1 MRCSISFVNKSV
13 KDNFFLLS
21 DSNSEDKAI
30 FESLNIAF
38 DNISDDVFIGIQIPK
53 NLIPK
58 AYKKQLEIDNLW
70 KYDLPYGWRLL
81 YTVISDG
88 NTVIAIIID
97 WLPHKKY
104 ERLFNY

>member
-1 MRCSISFVNKSV
+1 MRCSISFVDKSV
-13 KDNFFLLS
+13 KEKFFLLEA
-21 DSNSEDKAI
+21 SNSEDKAI
-30 FESLNIAF
+30 FESLNKAF
-38 DNISDDVFIGIQIPK
+38 DNISYDAFIGIQIPK

-58 AYKKQLEIDNLW
+58 AYKKQLEVDNLW
-70 KYDLPYGWRLL
+70 KYNLPEGWRLL
-81 YTVISDG
+81 YSVISNG